1 MMCAQEINVILSNK
15 IFGVNAYIP
24 PDMTGGNAKT
34 NPAIMKKLM
43 ISICTALFL
52 PQLAYADDAVAERK
66 KVEFFEKLYK
76 TKIVGV
82 KLLEGYPDPDQF
94 YSAIAKQVGIP
105 EIALDAVEKK
115 FGWKQNEKYF
125 LYAMV
130 KGGWGA
136 DNWGVMV
143 TRFPTGLKTAQSKE
157 ETMKLLKGME
167 MRMVV
172 IGYNGKVTFPK
183 EKKEEPDLL
192 EKERPGT
199 SHVHRTALQRQ
210 QAKSLNGRDNK

>member
-1 MMCAQEINVILSNK
+1 
-15 IFGVNAYIP
+15 
-24 PDMTGGNAKT
+24 MTGGNAKT
-34 NPAIMKKLM
+34 NPAIMKKL
-43 ISICTALFL
+43 IIPICTALLLAQF
-52 PQLAYADDAVAERK
+52 AYADEAASERK

-82 KLLEGYPDPDQF
+82 KLLEDYPDPDQF

-105 EIALDAVEKK
+105 KIALNVVEKK

-136 DNWGVMV
+136 DDWGVMV
-143 TRFPTGLKTAQSKE
+143 TRFPTGLKTAKAKE

-172 IGYNGKVTFPK
+172 IGYDGTVTFPK
-183 EKKEEPDLL
+183 EKKEEPDSP
-192 EKERPGT
+192 EKERPETG
-199 SHVHRTALQRQ
+199 HVHRTELQRQ
-210 QAKSLNGRDNK
+210 QAKNLNGRDEK